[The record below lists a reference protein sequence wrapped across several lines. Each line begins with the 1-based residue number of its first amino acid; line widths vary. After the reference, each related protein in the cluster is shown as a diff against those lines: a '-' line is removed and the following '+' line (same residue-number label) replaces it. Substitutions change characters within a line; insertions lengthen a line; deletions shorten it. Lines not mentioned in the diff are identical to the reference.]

1 MDLEDDFDILVGDEA
16 DKVPQDITNP
26 DPVFDMAF
34 HPKSP
39 FLAIGQISG
48 AVCIHEYKATE
59 TRYLTRL
66 QLHSGGISGM
76 EFTENGSHLV
86 TVSSD
91 QTINVLDCATQQSVI
106 NIAKGKGNPH
116 KYGISSVNICTEN
129 LVATGDDDG
138 KICLFDMRTKKAA
151 MKYHEHADFVSQ
163 MLFFSEVNHI
173 VSASGDT
180 CLGVFDM
187 RYGKVIDF
195 SDKRKDEL
203 MCIAFV
209 PETCDIIAGTPTGSL
224 PVWRYNGWTRPYD
237 TYDYHPKECETIVTY
252 NDNIVLTGA
261 CDGMV
266 RVLQVHPV
274 KRNLIQLG
282 GNRRR
287 QGISKIRISHDR
299 KMLAVSGTD
308 NIVNFIDIEFLGD
321 DSTLDKLRSRAEQ
334 RVMATLRE
342 ATEEQ
347 AAIAA
352 AEEAA
357 MKDSDDSEWTNSD
370 DDSDDDSDAE
380 DDANDDVAAA
390 VAKKPAPKKEAK
402 TVRKMVDGNASG
414 DESSDVS
421 DVSSDDSDNEGKT
434 EKTQR
439 QINRERADAAKWLKE
454 QKRKKVNFQFERRRR
469 RVQGFWGDLKD

>member
-1 MDLEDDFDILVGDEA
+1 
-16 DKVPQDITNP
+16 
-26 DPVFDMAF
+26 
-34 HPKSP
+34 
-39 FLAIGQISG
+39 
-48 AVCIHEYKATE
+48 
-59 TRYLTRL
+59 
-66 QLHSGGISGM
+66 M

-91 QTINVLDCATQQSVI
+91 QTINVLDCATQQTVI

-116 KYGISSVNICTEN
+116 KFGISAVNICTEN

-138 KICLFDMRTKKAA
+138 KICLFDMRTKKAV
-151 MKYHEHADFVSQ
+151 MKYHEHADFISQ

-187 RYGKVIDF
+187 RYNKLLDI

-203 MCIAFV
+203 LTIAFV
-209 PETCDIIAGTPTGSL
+209 PETCDIIGGTPSGSL
-224 PVWRYNGWTRPYD
+224 PVWRYNGWARPYD
-237 TYDYHPKECETIVTY
+237 TYDYHPKECECIITY

-261 CDGMV
+261 CDGLV

-274 KRNLIQLG
+274 KRNLCQLG

-287 QGISKIRISHDR
+287 QGISKIRISHER
-299 KMLAVSGTD
+299 NMLAVSGTD
-308 NIVNFIDIEFLGD
+308 NIVSFIDVEMLAND
-321 DSTLDKLRSRAEQ
+321 DMLDKLRSRAEQ

-342 ATEEQ
+342 ATAEME
-347 AAIAA
+347 AAKA
-352 AEEAA
+352 AEEAEN
-357 MKDSDDSEWTNSD
+357 DSEWTNSD
-370 DDSDDDSDAE
+370 EEDEDNDNVEAE
-380 DDANDDVAAA
+380 AT
-390 VAKKPAPKKEAK
+390 KAPKKQSKAPNNNN
-402 TVRKMVDGNASG
+402 DG

-421 DVSSDDSDNEGKT
+421 DVSSDESDEEGKP
-434 EKTQR
+434 EKSKR

-454 QKRKKVNFQFERRRR
+454 NKKKKVNFQFERRRR